1 MKTIFLISAGALLLA
16 TTACTKN
23 AADRLSDDE
32 SRIYITNHDETAAFT
47 SYSTF
52 SIADSVAL
60 IDNNQFTKRERTPF
74 DAQLIDAFVA
84 QMQQKGYTRVA
95 ANANP
100 DLGIT
105 VNRVYND
112 YSGLINYGD
121 YWNYYGGYWDPYY
134 WGYPGYSYYYPSFY
148 GVYTITDGA
157 IQADMVDLKNA
168 ASSNKLK
175 VIWDGMIR
183 GAGTFDQSKI
193 DQNVSALFTQSDYL
207 KTNQ

>member
-1 MKTIFLISAGALLLA
+1 MKTFLLISVGVLLLGS
-16 TTACTKN
+16 TACTKN

-32 SRIYITNHDETAAFT
+32 SRIYITNYDEAVSFS

-52 SIADSVAL
+52 SIPDSVAV
-60 IDNNQFTKRERTPF
+60 IDNNQFAGRERSAF
-74 DAQLIDAFVA
+74 DAQLIAAFVT
-84 QMQQKGYTRVA
+84 QMEQRGYTRVA

-100 DLGIT
+100 DLGIAI
-105 VNRVYND
+105 NRVYND

-168 ASSNKLK
+168 ATTNQLK

-183 GAGTFDQSKI
+183 GTGTFYQSKV
-193 DQNVSALFTQSDYL
+193 DQNVAALFAQSAYL
-207 KTNQ
+207 KKN

>member
-1 MKTIFLISAGALLLA
+1 MKTFLLISAAISVLGI
-16 TTACTKN
+16 TSCTKN
-23 AADRLSDDE
+23 AADRLNDDE

-60 IDNNQFTKRERTPF
+60 IDNNQFAKRERTTF
-74 DAQLIDAFVA
+74 DAQLIAAFVT
-84 QMQQKGYTRVA
+84 QMEQKGYRRVA

-105 VNRVYND
+105 INRVYND

-183 GAGTFDQSKI
+183 GSGTFDQSKI
-193 DQNVSALFTQSDYL
+193 DQNVAALFAQSGYL
-207 KTNQ
+207 KKN